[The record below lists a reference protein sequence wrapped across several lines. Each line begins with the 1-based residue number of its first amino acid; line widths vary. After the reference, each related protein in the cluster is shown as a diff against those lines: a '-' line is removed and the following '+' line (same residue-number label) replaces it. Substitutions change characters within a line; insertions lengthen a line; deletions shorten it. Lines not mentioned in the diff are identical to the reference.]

1 MSTRRSPA
9 QFRSKVTSVV
19 VFLLALALVGAVVY
33 LGYRALSFDY
43 SGYLPQG
50 ARVRPFLPD
59 GGFKVTATEAPMDL
73 QEYVEPTMT
82 PGPTLNPT
90 PIPLELYAVRDTMVL
105 MTGTDKLGQ
114 VGLTQCQPSA
124 ADKSAVMMVRG
135 WGYIKGTDASQ
146 SHVYL
151 AVSTK
156 NGDDHRFYRVIR
168 QSGSTGIQHDP
179 ATGSNLDQADFAAA
193 FSVDTYDD
201 GEYKLGLLIQV
212 MNGKKVAEQAY
223 YALGDPYN
231 FFVVGGKIQ

>member
-19 VFLLALALVGAVVY
+19 VFLLAIALVGGAVYV
-33 LGYRALSFDY
+33 GYQALFFDY

-50 ARVRPFLPD
+50 ATVRPFIPD

-73 QEYVEPTMT
+73 TEYVEPTMT

-90 PIPLELYAVRDTMVL
+90 PIPLELYAVRDTMVM

-124 ADKSAVMMVRG
+124 ADKSVVMMVRG

-156 NGDDHRFYRVIR
+156 NGDDHRFYKVIR

-179 ATGSNLDQADFAAA
+179 ATGQNLDQADFAAA

-201 GEYKLGLLIQV
+201 GEYKMGLLIQV
-212 MNGKKVAEQAY
+212 MSGKKVSEQAY
-223 YALGDPYN
+223 YALGDQYN